1 MLERK
6 MPGIGVRKPHLHR
19 RVRTPAR
26 FPPLQRFTFRVEA
39 RAPLIKISK
48 IAADEAIR
56 VGSESTGT
64 VALMAMSSPLVY
76 EQQHPTITIK
86 PIQNKVHQVTEAAT
100 SGAR

>member
-1 MLERK
+1 M
-6 MPGIGVRKPHLHR
+6 
-19 RVRTPAR
+19 
-26 FPPLQRFTFRVEA
+26 
-39 RAPLIKISK
+39 IKISK

-64 VALMAMSSPLVY
+64 VALMALSSPLVY
-76 EQQHPTITIK
+76 EHPTITIK